1 MAGLTPLEALRAA
14 TILPAEYFGLQNDYG
29 SVTQG
34 MSADLIVLR
43 QNPLEDI
50 KNSLSIES
58 VIFNGNLYD
67 RARLDD
73 IEQLVESRASSW
85 SIACKILWA
94 FIKNPVGY

>member
-14 TILPAEYFGLQNDYG
+14 TILPAEYFGLQNEYG
-29 SVTQG
+29 KVAQG
-34 MSADLIVLR
+34 MSADLVLLR
-43 QNPLEDI
+43 KNPLEDI
-50 KNSLSIES
+50 RNSLSIES

-73 IEQLVESRASSW
+73 IEGLVESRANSW